1 MAELRPYYTDDY
13 LEKTYNLPPG
23 ALREEKESEGQ
34 KPAPEG
40 TEDGAPDE
48 PFFAEP
54 APALAEAMRVQ
65 APVDALSADLSP
77 AFEAMLAPVLD
88 RLAQSG
94 DYSEKGMAEAI
105 AAEYPKMDLEGMADM
120 LARARFVCRLWGYV
134 NA

>member
-1 MAELRPYYTDDY
+1 
-13 LEKTYNLPPG
+13 
-23 ALREEKESEGQ
+23 
-34 KPAPEG
+34 
-40 TEDGAPDE
+40 
-48 PFFAEP
+48 
-54 APALAEAMRVQ
+54 MRIQ

-94 DYSEKGMAEAI
+94 DFSEKGMAEAI
-105 AAEYPKMDLEGMADM
+105 AAEYPKMNLESVADM